1 MWHSC
6 FRWIDSRNQDERQ
19 LLTYSSHSLFA
30 FSERTAYGLLD
41 IFGSDDGKQEPN
53 TITNGKDT
61 FKTTSAHIMHFNVQ
75 IHKRAC
81 YLWQKLMPK
90 SPIAFTATRD

>member
-19 LLTYSSHSLFA
+19 LFTYSSLSLFA
-30 FSERTAYGLLD
+30 FSQRTVYGLLD
-41 IFGSDDGKQEPN
+41 SYGSDDGKLKPN
-53 TITNGKDT
+53 AITNGKGT
-61 FKTTSAHIMHFNVQ
+61 FKTTSAHIMDFNVQ

-81 YLWQKLMPK
+81 YLQ
-90 SPIAFTATRD
+90 